1 MTAEGEEA
9 PGAAPVRFRRRWIAL
24 PRRGRVPFVIA
35 IVLIVGL
42 SILWLQRRPLAE
54 GFIDRELARRGIR
67 ASYDVAEIGTSSQ
80 TLRNL
85 VIGDPAAP
93 DLVADEVVVRTRIGF
108 GAPEVTGIEAGR
120 VRLRARVVG
129 GRLSLGSLD
138 KLLPPPSGKPFALPE
153 LRVAIADGRAR
164 LETPAGVVGAR
175 LSGQGRLDD
184 GFRGRLAL
192 VSDRLSAG
200 DCTAAGPQAALG
212 LAIDKHVIQVTG
224 PIRAAAGGC
233 GAQRGRGLAASVD
246 VRVPEA
252 LDRWS
257 GNARLALVAFES
269 PAARAS
275 GLSGT
280 VGFAGNAEKTEGTV
294 ALAADRAA
302 GTPGAAA
309 GLGFDGRYRVAGSD
323 IRLAGRARVAK
334 ARPGIGAIGLRL
346 PAGTPGASLAAGL
359 NAAVRDATRAVG
371 GNFDL
376 AVRMAGGRG
385 ALVVRTASLTADSG
399 ASLSFAGTRGFGF
412 GWPGNRVMLDG
423 TLRGQGGGLPAFAL
437 SLAQARPSAP
447 VEGRLVAQRYA
458 VGGEALALAPVRF
471 TRSADGTTRITG
483 GVMADLALPGGRVDG
498 LKLPFGLTWDGGQRL
513 ALAPGCTPLSADRF
527 LISSLDLRRVALRLC
542 PTGDRLFT
550 QGPGG
555 LRVGARIDDPR
566 VAGTLGGSPITI
578 AAQGARV
585 SVSRAT
591 DFALDSTEVR
601 LGTPERLSRLSIAR
615 LTGGVVPG
623 GAEGRFEGAAGA
635 IGNVPIDLTE
645 GSGTWRF
652 VGGRLSLKGET
663 LRVADAAVEP
673 RYEPLDARD
682 FVLTLADGRID
693 ATGTLTAPASGA
705 RVAGVKIQH
714 VLASGTGNAV
724 LSVDNLNFGDKL
736 QPDALTKLVFGV
748 VADVKGSVSGIG
760 NIRWSPAGVTSDGV
774 FRTAGTDLAAAFG
787 PVTGLSGEIR
797 FTDLLG
803 LKTESAV
810 GTIASVNP
818 GIPVENGEV
827 RYRLI
832 GEQRVAVEGG
842 RWPFAGGALILDPTV
857 LDLSTGKERRLTFRV
872 EGVDAAGFL
881 QQFDFSNLNA
891 TGTFDGTLPMIFD
904 EKGGRIEN
912 GRLTVREGGGTLA
925 YVGEVSKE
933 NLGVWG
939 NMAFGALKSLRYE
952 RLNLTL
958 NGPLDGEMVTEIR
971 FAGVSQG
978 QGATSNFLVRRLA
991 RLPFVFNVTVR
1002 APFRQLIDSVQSYYD
1017 PKRLI
1022 ERNLPALLE
1031 QQRKQTVQPP
1041 ASETMP

>member
-1 MTAEGEEA
+1 M
-9 PGAAPVRFRRRWIAL
+9 
-24 PRRGRVPFVIA
+24 PFVIA
-35 IVLIVGL
+35 IVLIVIL

-54 GFIDRELARRGIR
+54 GFIDRELARRGVR
-67 ASYDVAEIGTSSQ
+67 ARYEVAEIGTSSQ

-108 GAPEVTGIEAGR
+108 GVPTVTGIEAGR
-120 VRLRARVVG
+120 VRLRARVVD

-138 KLLPPPSGKPFALPE
+138 KLLPPPSGKAFALPE
-153 LRVAIADGRAR
+153 LRVAIEDGRAR
-164 LETPAGVVGAR
+164 VETPAGVIGAR

-192 VSDRLSAG
+192 VSDGLSAG
-200 DCTAAGPQAALG
+200 GCMVAGPQAALG
-212 LAIDKHVIQVTG
+212 LTIDKRVIHVTG
-224 PIRAAAGGC
+224 PIRAASGGC
-233 GAQRGRGLAASVD
+233 GSQRARGLALSVD
-246 VRVPEA
+246 ARVPEA

-257 GNARLALVAFES
+257 GSTRLALAAFES
-269 PAARAS
+269 PAARLS
-275 GLSGT
+275 GLSGMI
-280 VGFAGNAEKTEGTV
+280 GFAGDAAQTEGTV

-302 GTPGAAA
+302 GAPGAAT
-309 GLGFDGRYRVAGSD
+309 GLGFDGRYRIAGSD
-323 IRLAGRARVAK
+323 IRLAGRARVAR
-334 ARPGIGAIGLRL
+334 ARPAIGAIDLRL

-359 NAAVRDATRAVG
+359 NAAVRDATRSVG
-371 GNFDL
+371 GHADL
-376 AVRMAGGRG
+376 ALRIAGGRG
-385 ALVVRTASLTADSG
+385 ALVVRAASLTAESG
-399 ASLSFAGTRGFGF
+399 AALSFAGTRGFGF
-412 GWPGNRVMLDG
+412 GWPGNRVMVDG
-423 TLRGQGGGLPAFAL
+423 RLRGQGGALPAFAL
-437 SLAQARPSAP
+437 SLAQVRPGAP
-447 VEGRLVAQRYA
+447 IEGRLVAQRYA

-471 TRSADGTTRITG
+471 TRGAGGATRITG
-483 GVMADLALPGGRVDG
+483 GAVADLALPGGRIDG
-498 LKLPFGLTWDGGQRL
+498 LKLPFDLTWDGGRRL
-513 ALAPGCTPLSADRF
+513 VLAPGCTPLSADRF

-555 LRVGARIDDPR
+555 FRLGTRIAAPR
-566 VAGTLGGSPITI
+566 LAGTLGGSPIAI
-578 AAQGARV
+578 AAEGATV
-585 SVSRAT
+585 QIGRAT
-591 DFALDSTEVR
+591 DFALDGTEVR
-601 LGTPERLSRLSIAR
+601 LGTPERLSRLSITR
-615 LTGGVVPG
+615 LTGGVVTG

-635 IGNVPIDLTE
+635 IGNVPIDLTQ
-645 GSGTWRF
+645 GAGTWRF
-652 VGGRLSLKGET
+652 VDGRLILKGET
-663 LRVADAAVEP
+663 LRVADSAAEP
-673 RYEPLDARD
+673 RYEPLDAND

-705 RVAGVKIQH
+705 RVAGVRIEH
-714 VLASGTGNAV
+714 VLASGTGDAV
-724 LSVDNLNFGDKL
+724 LSVDNLSFGDKL

-748 VADVKGSVSGIG
+748 VADVKGSVSGTG

-803 LKTESAV
+803 LKTQSAI

-818 GIPVENGEV
+818 GIPVENGQV
-827 RYRLI
+827 RYQLI

-842 RWPFAGGALILDPTV
+842 RWPFAGGELILDPTV
-857 LDLSTGKERRLTFRV
+857 LDLSTGKERRLTFHV

-912 GRLTVREGGGTLA
+912 GRLTVRQGGGTLA

-933 NLGVWG
+933 NLGTWG
-939 NMAFGALKSLRYE
+939 NLAFGALKSLRYE

-958 NGPLDGEMVTEIR
+958 NGPLDGEMVTEIK

-978 QGATSNFLVRRLA
+978 QGARSNFLIRRLA
-991 RLPFVFNVTVR
+991 RLPLVFNVTVR

-1031 QQRKQTVQPP
+1031 QQKKQGVQPP

>member
-1 MTAEGEEA
+1 M
-9 PGAAPVRFRRRWIAL
+9 
-24 PRRGRVPFVIA
+24 IA
-35 IVLIVGL
+35 IVLIVVL

-54 GFIDRELARRGIR
+54 GFIDRELARRGVR
-67 ASYDVAEIGTSSQ
+67 ARYDVAEIGTASQ
-80 TLRNL
+80 TLRNV

-93 DLVADEVVVRTRIGF
+93 DLVADEVVVRTRIGL
-108 GAPEVTGIEAGR
+108 GVPEVTGIDAGR
-120 VRLRARVVG
+120 VRLRARIVD

-138 KLLPPPSGKPFALPE
+138 RLLPPPSGKAFALPE
-153 LRVAIADGRAR
+153 LRIAIEDGRAR
-164 LETPAGVVGAR
+164 VETPAGIVGAR

-192 VSDRLSAG
+192 VSKRL
-200 DCTAAGPQAALG
+200 AASGCAAMGAQAALG
-212 LAIDKHVIQVTG
+212 IAIDKRVIHVTG
-224 PIRAAAGGC
+224 AIRAAAGDCAG
-233 GAQRGRGLAASVD
+233 QRGRGLAASVD

-257 GNARLALVAFES
+257 GSAKLALAAFDS
-269 PAARAS
+269 PAARVS

-280 VGFAGNAEKTEGTV
+280 IGFAGNADRTDGTV

-302 GTPGAAA
+302 AAPGAAT
-309 GLGFDGRYRVAGSD
+309 GLGFQGRYRVAGSD
-323 IRLAGRARVAK
+323 IRLAGRASVAR
-334 ARPGIGAIGLRL
+334 ARPKIGAIDLRL

-359 NAAVRDATRAVG
+359 DAAVRGATRSVG
-371 GNFDL
+371 GNADL
-376 AVRMAGGRG
+376 ALRIAGGRG
-385 ALVVRTASLTADSG
+385 ALVVRRAALTADSG
-399 ASLSFAGTRGFGF
+399 AAFSFAGARGIGF

-423 TLRGQGGGLPAFAL
+423 RLRGQGGGLPAFML
-437 SLAQARPSAP
+437 SLVQARPGAP
-447 VEGRLVAQRYA
+447 VEGQLVAQRYA
-458 VGGEALALAPVRF
+458 MGGEALALAPVRF
-471 TRSADGTTRITG
+471 TRADNGRTRITG
-483 GVMADLALPGGRVDG
+483 GAIANLALPGGRVDG
-498 LKLPFGLTWDGGQRL
+498 LKLPFDLTWDGGQRV
-513 ALAPGCTPLSADRF
+513 ALAPGCTPLTADRF

-542 PTGDRLFT
+542 PTGDRLFV

-555 LRVGARIDDPR
+555 LRLGARIAGPR
-566 VAGTLGGSPITI
+566 LAGMLGGSPITI
-578 AAQGARV
+578 AAGGATV
-585 SVSRAT
+585 AIGRAT
-591 DFALDSTEVR
+591 DFALDRTEVR
-601 LGTPERLSRLSIAR
+601 LGAPDRLSRLSVAR
-615 LTGGVVPG
+615 LTGGVVSG
-623 GAEGRFEGAAGA
+623 RAEGRFEGAAGA
-635 IGNVPIDLTE
+635 IGNVPLDLTQ
-645 GSGTWRF
+645 GAGAWRS
-652 VGGRLSLKGET
+652 VGGRLILNGET
-663 LRVADAAVEP
+663 LRVTDAAAEA
-673 RYEPLDARD
+673 RFEPLNAND

-705 RVAGVKIQH
+705 RVAGVEIDH
-714 VLASGTGNAV
+714 VLSTGTGDAV
-724 LSVDNLNFGDKL
+724 LSVDNLRFDDTL
-736 QPDALTKLVFGV
+736 QPDALTRLVFGV
-748 VADVKGSVSGIG
+748 VADVKGSVSGTG
-760 NIRWSPAGVTSDGV
+760 NIRWSPEGVTSDGV

-842 RWPFAGGALILDPTV
+842 RWPFAGGALILDPTT

-904 EKGGRIEN
+904 ERGGRIED

-933 NLGVWG
+933 NLGTWG
-939 NMAFGALKSLRYE
+939 NLAFGALKSLRYE

-958 NGPLDGEMVTEIR
+958 NGPLDGEMVTEIK

-1017 PKRLI
+1017 PSRLI

-1031 QQRKQTVQPP
+1031 QQKKAGVQPP

>member
-35 IVLIVGL
+35 IVLIVVL

-54 GFIDRELARRGIR
+54 GFIDRELAKRGIR
-67 ASYDVAEIGTSSQ
+67 ASYEVAEVGTSSQ
-80 TLRNL
+80 TLRNV

-108 GAPEVTGIEAGR
+108 GVPEVTGIEAGR
-120 VRLRARVVG
+120 VRLRARVVD

-153 LRVAIADGRAR
+153 LRFAIEDGRAR
-164 LETPAGVVGAR
+164 VETPAGVIGAR
-175 LSGQGRLDD
+175 LSGQGRLND

-200 DCTAAGPQAALG
+200 DCTATGPQAALG
-212 LAIDKHVIQVTG
+212 LSIDKRVIRVTG
-224 PIRAAAGGC
+224 PIRAATGGC
-233 GAQRGRGLAASVD
+233 GPQRARGFAATVD
-246 VRVPEA
+246 ARVPEA

-257 GNARLALVAFES
+257 GSAKLALTAFES
-269 PAARAS
+269 PAARVS
-275 GLSGT
+275 GLSGMI
-280 VGFAGNAEKTEGTV
+280 GFAGNAAKTEGRV
-294 ALAADRAA
+294 AFAADRATGA
-302 GTPGAAA
+302 PGAAA
-309 GLGFDGRYRVAGSD
+309 GLGFNGRYRIAGSD
-323 IRLAGRARVAK
+323 IRLAGRASVAR
-334 ARPGIGAIGLRL
+334 ARPRIGAIDLRL

-359 NAAVRDATRAVG
+359 NAAVRNATRSVG
-371 GNFDL
+371 GQADL
-376 AVRMAGGRG
+376 ALRIAGGRG
-385 ALVVRTASLTADSG
+385 ALVVRAASLTAESG
-399 ASLSFAGTRGFGF
+399 AALSFAGTRGFGF

-423 TLRGQGGGLPAFAL
+423 SLRGQGGGLPAFAL
-437 SLAQARPSAP
+437 SLAQARPGAP

-471 TRSADGTTRITG
+471 MRADDGRTHIVG
-483 GVMADLALPGGRVDG
+483 GATADLSLPGGRIDG
-498 LKLPFGLTWDGGQRL
+498 LKLPFDLTWDGGQRL
-513 ALAPGCTPLSADRF
+513 VLAPGCTPLTADRL

-542 PTGDRLFT
+542 PTGDRLFAK
-550 QGPGG
+550 GPGG
-555 LRVGARIDDPR
+555 FRLGTRIAAPR
-566 VAGTLGGSPITI
+566 LAGTLGGSQIAI
-578 AAQGARV
+578 AAEGATV
-585 SVSRAT
+585 QVGRAT
-591 DFALDSTEVR
+591 DFALDGIEAR

-615 LTGGVVPG
+615 LTGGAVAG

-635 IGNVPIDLTE
+635 IGNVPIDLTQ
-645 GSGTWRF
+645 GSGAWRF

-663 LRVADAAVEP
+663 LRVADAASEA
-673 RYEPLDARD
+673 RYEPLDAND

-693 ATGTLTAPASGA
+693 ATGTLTAPAGGA
-705 RVAGVKIQH
+705 RVAGVRIEH
-714 VLASGTGNAV
+714 VLASGTGDAV
-724 LSVDNLNFGDKL
+724 LSVDDLRFGEKL

-748 VADVKGSVSGIG
+748 VADVKGSVSGTG
-760 NIRWSPAGVTSDGV
+760 NIRWSPQGVSSDGV

-803 LKTESAV
+803 LKTASAV

-818 GIPVENGEV
+818 GIPVENGQV
-827 RYRLI
+827 RYQLL

-842 RWPFAGGALILDPTV
+842 RWPFAGGALILEPTV

-925 YVGEVSKE
+925 YVGEVSRE
-933 NLGVWG
+933 NLGTWG
-939 NMAFGALKSLRYE
+939 NFAFGALRSLRYE

-958 NGPLDGEMVTEIR
+958 NGPLDGEMVTEIK

-978 QGATSNFLVRRLA
+978 QGAKSNFLIRRLA
-991 RLPFVFNVTVR
+991 RLPLVFNVTVR

-1031 QQRKQTVQPP
+1031 EQRKRGVQPP